1 MNQIDITFNVFSD
14 TPKGKDPDSHSP
26 TLRKYH
32 QILWSKLLPDGRM
45 FELDLDTPKLLHHKS
60 DIGEFFLS
68 SDAIGHTYK
77 NVKKMSHILDQLQYG
92 ELDSFF
98 NLCTTIG
105 GFIIFPS
112 KQVNRKM
119 TINGSR
125 GVNHRIQ
132 DRFDLTLECIRR
144 FYLNETSPLTET
156 FERYRSFFKLFDNFK
171 GYINYFLL
179 QDLVEE
185 DYSKIKF
192 WHPFVSFDNS
202 PLPSNLNEY
211 YSFRENVIKFV
222 TSRNERI
229 NKFSRNI
236 SSVKLT
242 PTQK

>member
-185 DYSKIKF
+185 DFLKIKF

-202 PLPSNLNEY
+202 PLRSNLNEY
-211 YSFRENVIKFV
+211 YSFKENVIKFV

-236 SSVKLT
+236 
-242 PTQK
+242 

>member
-1 MNQIDITFNVFSD
+1 MNQVDITFNVFSD

-32 QILWSKLLPDGRM
+32 QILWSKLLPDGRI

-77 NVKKMSHILDQLQYG
+77 NVKKMTHILDQLRPG

-98 NLCTTIG
+98 HLCTTIG

-112 KQVNRKM
+112 KQINRKM

-185 DYSKIKF
+185 HYLKIKF

-211 YSFRENVIKFV
+211 YSFKENVILFV
-222 TSRNERI
+222 TLRNERI
-229 NKFSRNI
+229 KRFSRNI
-236 SSVKLT
+236 
-242 PTQK
+242 